1 MHKIRI
7 SALLC
12 NILHS
17 WVWNTLSFLT
27 ELCLTSKIFQQ
38 EKQTAL
44 CVRRGASGT
53 SSGTVTVIGRE
64 LPRTQR
70 APRPASIKT
79 GLPPKKG
86 AFEIWARLLISY
98 SDNHATMKCKM
109 LHNSAEILILCI
121 RISKFYNFCT
131 MWVQN
136 LTLLGDCLS
145 IAWFSAV
152 NRPERENR
160 SLQAR
165 IK

>member
-17 WVWNTLSFLT
+17 WVWNTLSFLI
-27 ELCLTSKIFQQ
+27 ELCLTSKFSGRNKKNPAI
-38 EKQTAL
+38 
-44 CVRRGASGT
+44 CVRGEASGT

-64 LPRTQR
+64 LPRAQR

-86 AFEIWARLLISY
+86 AFWNISY

-121 RISKFYNFCT
+121 RISKLCNFCT
-131 MWVQN
+131 KWVQH

-152 NRPERENR
+152 NRSERENR

>member
-1 MHKIRI
+1 MQHLT
-7 SALLC
+7 LLGMKQ
-12 NILHS
+12 LFPS
-17 WVWNTLSFLT
+17 WPSSVWP
-27 ELCLTSKIFQQ
+27 QQ
-38 EKQTAL
+38 FSSRKKTATTAL

-70 APRPASIKT
+70 TPRPASIKT

-109 LHNSAEILILCI
+109 LHNSAEILILWI

-131 MWVQN
+131 MWVQH